1 MLGHPAMKLAHV
13 GPVAAVLLSF
23 SAVACSAGTDE
34 TASDEAA
41 VHAGQ
46 PTDVCANLAAG
57 PFTPG
62 DIGTLFNGSEDFTFD
77 GQGGIVGHKGAA
89 MTVVKGETVTT
100 IGNIAGQTWGVRYQA
115 NGNLLVASPQQ
126 NKVISLKPDGT
137 QSDFFAGLSGP
148 NGIYVAHDGNVFLT
162 EFGGRVSK
170 IAPDST
176 RTVYAQGASFAQGAD
191 GIVVDED
198 KGIVFYDEY
207 QKGKINRIA
216 VNAAAGTAPVTVAT
230 IPGAALDGMLLDEC
244 GNILVLD
251 NGRSRLFRVRTD
263 VQGNAVGQPELL
275 ASFPKNVAAANFGAG
290 PGFDPKTLYVTGNP
304 GVVYTLQLGVGGK
317 NIVHPAPP
325 AVTPTEPTTPV
336 VPPTDPAGSTH

>member
-1 MLGHPAMKLAHV
+1 MKLALV
-13 GPVAAVLLSF
+13 SAVAVLVSF
-23 SAVACSAGTDE
+23 SAVACTAGDSPNDS
-34 TASDEAA
+34 ASDEAA
-41 VHAGQ
+41 VHAG
-46 PTDVCANLAAG
+46 PADACSTLAVG

-62 DIGTLFNGSEDFTFD
+62 ELGTLFSGSEDFTFD
-77 GQGGIVGHKGAA
+77 GKGGIVSRRGQAVVAVNAQTQAA
-89 MTVVKGETVTT
+89 TT
-100 IGNIAGQTWGVRYQA
+100 LGTIPSSSWGIRYQE

-126 NKVISLKPDGT
+126 NKIFSLAPDGT
-137 QSDFFAGLSGP
+137 VSDFLTGLSGP
-148 NGIYVAHDGNVFLT
+148 NGIYVAHDGNVFLA

-170 IAPDST
+170 IATDGT
-176 RTVYAQGASFAQGAD
+176 KTVYAQGASVAQGAD

-216 VNAAAGTAPVTVAT
+216 VNAAPGTAPVAVAT

-317 NIVHPAPP
+317 NVVHPAAP
-325 AVTPTEPTTPV
+325 VVEPTEPT

>member
-1 MLGHPAMKLAHV
+1 MKLALISA
-13 GPVAAVLLSF
+13 AAVLVSF
-23 SAVACSAGTDE
+23 SAVACSATSEEGSANDE
-34 TASDEAA
+34 QA
-41 VHAGQ
+41 VHNGGKPADACS
-46 PTDVCANLAAG
+46 TLASG

-77 GQGGIVGHKGAA
+77 GNGGIVGHNGAA
-89 MTVVKGETVTT
+89 MNVVTPSSEAGVAPQTRTL
-100 IGNIAGQTWGVRYQA
+100 GNIAGQTWGVRYQA

-126 NKVISLKPDGT
+126 NKVISIAPDGT
-137 QSDFFAGLSGP
+137 QTDFFAGLSGP

-170 IAPDST
+170 IAPDTT
-176 RTVYAQGASFAQGAD
+176 RTVYAQGASVAQGAD
-191 GIVVDED
+191 GITVDED

-207 QKGKINRIA
+207 QKGKISRIA
-216 VNAAAGTAPVTVAT
+216 VNAAPGTAPVAVAT

-251 NGRSRLFRVRTD
+251 NGHNRLFRVRTD

-275 ASFPKNVAAANFGAG
+275 ATFAKNVAAANFGAG

-304 GVVYTLQLGVGGK
+304 GVIYTLQLGVGGK

-325 AVTPTEPTTPV
+325 AVD
-336 VPPTDPAGSTH
+336 PPAPATDPAGSTH

>member
-1 MLGHPAMKLAHV
+1 MKLALV
-13 GPVAAVLLSF
+13 STAAVLVSF
-23 SAVACSAGTDE
+23 SAVACTSSTEEPSANE
-34 TASDEAA
+34 SA
-41 VHAGQ
+41 VHNGGA
-46 PTDVCANLAAG
+46 PANACANLASG

-77 GQGGIVGHKGAA
+77 GNGGIVGHNGAA
-89 MTVVKGETVTT
+89 MNVVTPSSEAGAAPQTRTL
-100 IGNIAGQTWGVRYQA
+100 GNIAGQTWGVRYQA

-126 NKVISLKPDGT
+126 NKIISIAPDGT

-170 IAPDST
+170 IAPDTT
-176 RTVYAQGASFAQGAD
+176 RTVYAQGASVAQGAD
-191 GIVVDED
+191 GITVDED

-207 QKGKINRIA
+207 QKGKISRIA
-216 VNAAAGTAPVTVAT
+216 VNASPGTAPVAVAT

-251 NGRSRLFRVRTD
+251 NGRNRLFRVRTD

-275 ASFPKNVAAANFGAG
+275 ATFPKNVAAANFGAG

-317 NIVHPAPP
+317 NVVHPAPP
-325 AVTPTEPTTPV
+325 AVDPTTT
-336 VPPTDPAGSTH
+336 PPTDPAGSTH